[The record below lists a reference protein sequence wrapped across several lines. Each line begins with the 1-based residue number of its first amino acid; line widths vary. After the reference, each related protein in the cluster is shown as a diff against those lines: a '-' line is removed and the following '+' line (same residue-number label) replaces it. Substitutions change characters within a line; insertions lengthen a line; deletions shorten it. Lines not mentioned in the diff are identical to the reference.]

1 MKAKYML
8 DTNICIYI
16 IKNKPLGVKK
26 KLSLIAPEDICLS
39 SITVSELFYGVE
51 KSQYPQKNREALEN
65 FLINFNIMDYGYEA
79 SEAYGK
85 IRAHLEKTGDIIGA
99 MDLMISAHALSLKT
113 ILVTNNMKE
122 FKKVEGLKIENWYL

>member
-1 MKAKYML
+1 MKNKYML

-16 IKNKPLGVKK
+16 IKNKPLSVKE
-26 KLSLIAPEDICLS
+26 KLSLISPEDICLS

-51 KSQYPQKNREALEN
+51 KSQYPQKNRKALEN

-85 IRAHLEKTGDIIGA
+85 IRAYLEKTGNIIGA
-99 MDLMISAHALSLKT
+99 MDLMIAAHALSLKT
-113 ILVTNNMKE
+113 ILVTNNIKE
-122 FKKVEGLKIENWYL
+122 FRKVEGLKIENWY